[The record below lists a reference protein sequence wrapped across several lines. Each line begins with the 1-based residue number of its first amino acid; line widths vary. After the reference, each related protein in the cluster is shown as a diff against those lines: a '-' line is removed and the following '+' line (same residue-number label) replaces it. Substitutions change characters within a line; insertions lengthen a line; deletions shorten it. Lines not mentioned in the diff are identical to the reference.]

1 MHLYYPYSGDRPM
14 RNKCR
19 VKYQGETLDI
29 DFRAEGGYV
38 VAPGSTHP
46 NGHIY
51 TREGNGWRWS

>member
-1 MHLYYPYSGDRPM
+1 M

-29 DFRAEGGYV
+29 DIRADGGYV
-38 VAPGSTHP
+38 VAPGSVHP

-51 TREGNGWRWS
+51 TREGRGWRWS